1 MESKASGRRPAC
13 ASSTM
18 NWNDLLAAIA
28 LYLVIE
34 GLLPFASPSG
44 WRQGLVMI
52 ARLPDAQLRL
62 VGLSSIA
69 AGLMLLWFV
78 RG

>member
-1 MESKASGRRPAC
+1 
-13 ASSTM
+13 M

-34 GLLPFASPSG
+34 GLLPFASPAG
-44 WRQGLVMI
+44 WRQGLLLISRM
-52 ARLPDAQLRL
+52 RDSQLRL
-62 VGLSSIA
+62 FGLVSIA
-69 AGLMLLWFV
+69 AGLALLWLV

>member
-1 MESKASGRRPAC
+1 
-13 ASSTM
+13 M

-34 GLLPFASPSG
+34 GLLPFASPAG
-44 WRQGLVMI
+44 WRQGLLLISQM
-52 ARLPDAQLRL
+52 RDSQLRL
-62 VGLSSIA
+62 FGLVSIA
-69 AGLMLLWFV
+69 AGLSLLWLV